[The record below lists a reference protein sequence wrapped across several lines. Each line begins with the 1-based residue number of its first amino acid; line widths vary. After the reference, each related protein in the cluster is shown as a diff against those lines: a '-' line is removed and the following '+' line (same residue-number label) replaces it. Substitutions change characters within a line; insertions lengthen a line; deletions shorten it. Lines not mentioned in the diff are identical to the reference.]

1 MQPALEAI
9 DRAVSAIPH
18 ECLGKCLELLRLQS
32 VTQIL
37 LPKGAQRASVSHSPG
52 LIITFALRTIALQTN
67 WQIVTHMSEHL
78 CVPAH
83 GADNHFCL
91 ISSSIKEYVLT
102 CQNGKGDDRGLSQW
116 LSGLEKQERKV
127 SNSRVRTGW
136 AYLSLQIGV
145 PRWERLIDHPIKG
158 LLL

>member
-1 MQPALEAI
+1 MQPALEAS

-18 ECLGKCLELLRLQS
+18 EWA
-32 VTQIL
+32 V
-37 LPKGAQRASVSHSPG
+37 PGAAEASVRDSDSSPEG
-52 LIITFALRTIALQTN
+52 CSESFQLPFTWPDNNLCSKKTIALQTN

-116 LSGLEKQERKV
+116 LSRPE
-127 SNSRVRTGW
+127 
-136 AYLSLQIGV
+136 
-145 PRWERLIDHPIKG
+145 
-158 LLL
+158 